1 VLQPVLEEYFLKFDG
16 DQFDFSLSGKV
27 EIKNLIVKPDKINE
41 IFNKAKAPISL
52 KAGLIALVK
61 IQVSVNFKVF
71 LINLFI

>member
-1 VLQPVLEEYFLKFDG
+1 MLQPVLEEYFLKFDG

-61 IQVSVNFKVF
+61 IQVSVNFNVF